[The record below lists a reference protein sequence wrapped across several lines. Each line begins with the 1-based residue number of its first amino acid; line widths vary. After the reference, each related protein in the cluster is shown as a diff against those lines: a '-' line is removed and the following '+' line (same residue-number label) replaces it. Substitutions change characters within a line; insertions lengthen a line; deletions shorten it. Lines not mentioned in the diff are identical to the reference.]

1 MSPLGTLPAPSY
13 AANMVDRPRH
23 ARMQGEA
30 CGRDFINPSLYKLKM
45 KTLSRLGIVL
55 DEWEKD
61 TFLPQDLMER
71 LAGLA
76 KEVHYVASEEVK
88 DADKWLEWLKQTR
101 PEVLLSGWTTPR
113 LPETIRETVP
123 ELSYACHVVGSV
135 KGLVSE
141 DLLEKGLRVTN
152 WGNSISPVV
161 AECGLMLAIAAL
173 RRVSHWTVEMHFRN
187 GWKERSRTQFGS
199 LIRRRVGLHGFG
211 AISRELRRLL
221 APFEVSV
228 STYSPSVPDELLRA
242 HDVKRADSL
251 EALFAE
257 NDVIFELAALTP
269 KNRGI
274 VTESLLRSIPAGGVF
289 VNIGRGAVVDEA
301 ALARVAKDGHIQI
314 ALDVYDKEPLAE
326 DSPLR
331 GLTNVLMIPHL
342 GGPTVDR
349 RRDAAAFGI
358 DNIERYLKGE
368 LLQSEVTLEV
378 YKRTT

>member
-1 MSPLGTLPAPSY
+1 MKDMKKLP
-13 AANMVDRPRH
+13 
-23 ARMQGEA
+23 
-30 CGRDFINPSLYKLKM
+30 
-45 KTLSRLGIVL
+45 RLGIVL
-55 DEWEKD
+55 DDWEKE
-61 TFLPQDLMER
+61 TFLPEDVKNR

-76 KEVHYVASEEVK
+76 EEVHEVPSAEVE
-88 DADKWLEWLKQTR
+88 DADAWMDWLKRTS
-101 PEVLLSGWTTPR
+101 PEVLMTGWTTPR
-113 LPETIRETVP
+113 LPETIREDVP
-123 ELSYACHVVGSV
+123 ELAYACHLVGSV

-141 DLLEKGLRVTN
+141 ELLEKGLRVTN

-173 RRVSHWTVEMHFRN
+173 RRVSHWTVEMHFKN
-187 GWKERSRTQFGS
+187 GWKERSKTQFGS
-199 LIRRRVGLHGFG
+199 LIKRRVGLHGFG

-221 APFEVSV
+221 VPFEVDV
-228 STYSPSVPDELLRA
+228 STYSPSVPDELLEAHAVRRA
-242 HDVKRADSL
+242 ETL

-289 VNIGRGAVVDEA
+289 VNIGRGAVVDQD
-301 ALARVAKDGHIQI
+301 ALARVARDGHIQV
-314 ALDVYDKEPLAE
+314 ALDVYEKEPLPE

-331 GLTNVLMIPHL
+331 GLTDVLMIPHL

-349 RRDAAAFGI
+349 RRDAAEFGI
-358 DNIERYLKGE
+358 DNIVRYLKGE
-368 LLQSEVTLEV
+368 ALESEVTLDV